1 MKVELACAVSAR
13 KAVATE
19 KQARRARARGAQ
31 QDWEEP
37 DVEVIE
43 DADDDAPNQVP
54 PHASLLG
61 PELAAAGS
69 GLLHAQYG
77 CCML

>member
-1 MKVELACAVSAR
+1 M
-13 KAVATE
+13 ATE

-43 DADDDAPNQVP
+43 DADDDAPDQVP
-54 PHASLLG
+54 AYASLLG
-61 PELAAAGS
+61 HDCAACLLPLA
-69 GLLHAQYG
+69 
-77 CCML
+77 